1 MITRVLGPTASQAT
15 PGKMAADAKEDRN
28 KNALIDWGKQRHAD
42 SIRMQEAVLRQQ
54 EAEAQGRE
62 RVGLGANAV
71 NADTNDVN
79 RQGNNQNYDLGITG
93 AQTEQMKV
101 LLAQKNAD
109 RAFAQNELN
118 SRRDLL
124 LRGGSAAL
132 EARHQGLTGLGDGIA
147 RAGELLARA
156 F

>member
-28 KNALIDWGKQRHAD
+28 KNALIDWGKQQHAD
-42 SIRMQEAVLRQQ
+42 NIRMQEAALRQRR
-54 EAEAQGRE
+54 EEAQGQE
-62 RVGLGANAV
+62 RVGLGAN
-71 NADTNDVN
+71 DVN
-79 RQGNNQNYDLGITG
+79 RQGNAQNYDLGITG

-109 RAFAQNELN
+109 RAFAENELN

-132 EARHQGLTGLGDGIA
+132 EARHQGLAGLGDGIA